1 MVDKEGQ
8 AENRRLF
15 AAIGEALLARGLDP
29 TPENYA
35 ALHKAVTSGVPSK
48 VCPLA
53 EPEPQQGHDAAQEL
67 LQVARRQA
75 EALAN
80 VAAST
85 REEVRDYQG
94 DLQFGAEQLAA
105 GAGPASIAALLRI
118 TDTMVERSRLAEARL
133 EQATEEARALR
144 QKLLDAQSEARTDAL
159 TGISNRRAFED
170 RFAALSEAGVGLTVG
185 LCDIDRF
192 KSINDTHGH
201 AVGDRVLKL
210 VAQVLTKNCAGAMV
224 ARYGGEE
231 FVVLFAATNA
241 TIASR
246 LIEAS
251 RDAVAASP
259 FKDRETGTPIGQITF
274 SAGVASLRPGEGEH
288 ALMRRADRLLYKAK
302 ASGRNRIEVDNG
314 FRPPVRATPAITRSA
329 PVQP

>member
-1 MVDKEGQ
+1 MSEAGDK
-8 AENRRLF
+8 AEKRQLF
-15 AAIGEALLARGLDP
+15 VAIGEALFARGLDP

-35 ALHKAVTSGVPSK
+35 SLHALLTGAEESSICRLEADAPLQKDTS
-48 VCPLA
+48 
-53 EPEPQQGHDAAQEL
+53 QEL
-67 LQVARRQA
+67 MQFARRQV
-75 EALAN
+75 ETLAN

-105 GAGPASIAALLRI
+105 GAGPASIKALVRI
-118 TDTMVERSRLAEARL
+118 TETMIERSRLAEARL

-144 QKLLDAQSEARTDAL
+144 EKLVDAQSEARTDAL

-170 RFAALSEAGVGLTVG
+170 RYAALSEAGVGVTVA

-201 AVGDRVLKL
+201 DVGDRVLRL
-210 VAQVLTKNCAGAMV
+210 VAKVLTKNCAGAMV

-231 FVVLFAATNA
+231 FAVLFAATNSA
-241 TIASR
+241 VASR
-246 LIEAS
+246 LVEAS

-274 SAGVASLRPGEGEH
+274 SAGVATARPGESEQ
-288 ALMRRADRLLYKAK
+288 ALMRRTDRLLYKAK
-302 ASGRNRIEVDNG
+302 ASGRNRIEVDTG
-314 FRPPVRATPAITRSA
+314 IRPPPHAAIRRSV